1 MSSIDAL
8 TYDLGRTSQGIPIL
22 YESDCHGYCHGFGL
36 SFYYLQ
42 FKRLFFSNINNTP
55 KVARVAVIARRRS
68 GLFRCGCDFIST
80 YANIETTKN
89 MNVKFSTI
97 EKQLKVTSY
106 AKVNNLHEDLN
117 K

>member
-22 YESDCHGYCHGFGL
+22 YESDCHGLGL

-55 KVARVAVIARRRS
+55 KVARVAVIPRRRS

-106 AKVNNLHEDLN
+106 AR
-117 K
+117 